1 MWCVRAD
8 DAEAATAWTPAT
20 GRSEGVTVAV
30 LTGRDPRRSAAVRD
44 AIVEGL
50 RDGSLAA
57 PHRRTRTPGVALVGG
72 GPGDPDLITVRGRRL
87 LAEADV
93 VIADRLGPRDL
104 LAELPPHVEVI
115 DAAKI
120 PYGRFMA
127 QEAIN
132 NALIEHAK
140 AGKAV
145 VRLKGGDPFVFGR
158 GMEEAQAL
166 AEAGIPCTVVPG
178 ISSTISVPGA
188 AGIPVTHR
196 GVAHEFTV
204 VSGHVAPDDER
215 SLVDWPALARLRG
228 TLVVLMGV
236 ENSGAIAAKLIE
248 HGRAADTPAAVVQ
261 EGTTAAQRRV
271 DATLATLGETVRAE
285 GVRPPAVI
293 VIGDVVG
300 VRAPSPECRSHRQPM
315 PYAALRTST
324 PTRHYLPVAEIIT
337 VDDPDDPRLRDYT
350 GLTDVELRRRRE
362 PAEGLFIAE
371 GEKVIRRAGHAGYA
385 MRSMLLSA
393 KWVDVMRDVIDEVP
407 APVYAVSP
415 DLAERVTGYHVHRG
429 ALASMQRKT
438 AARGH
443 GTSRH
448 GAPDRGDGG
457 GQRPH
462 QHRGDLPQRRG
473 PRHGRGAALP
483 GLRRPAL
490 PPLGEGL
497 HGRGVLRAVR
507 PPGELAPGP
516 GGGTGGGFQAAR
528 ADPGGAGD
536 RDGRGRPAHTGARCP
551 DARRGGRRADH
562 RSALRAADEWVR
574 IPMAHGVDSLNVGAA
589 AAVAF
594 YAVATGRPGVLTGRR
609 EAPPGHRTARAPC
622 GQLPV
627 RPATERSLSP
637 PPGA

>member
-1 MWCVRAD
+1 MAEHPAEHAAYPVGLRLSGRRVVVLGAGQVAQRRLPALVAAGADVLLISPSATPSVEAMADTGEIRWERRRYQAGDLAGAWYALISTDDPEANTAASQEAEDRRVWCVRAD

-57 PHRRTRTPGVALVGG
+57 PHHRSRTTGVALVGG

-132 NALIEHAK
+132 HALIEHAK

-178 ISSTISVPGA
+178 ISSSISVPGA

-204 VSGHVAPDDER
+204 VSGHVAPDDAR
-215 SLVDWPALARLRG
+215 SLVDWSALARLRG

-236 ENSGAIAAKLIE
+236 ENSGAIAATLIA
-248 HGRAADTPAAVVQ
+248 HGRAADTPVAVVQ
-261 EGTTAAQRRV
+261 EGTTAAQRHV
-271 DATLATLGETVRAE
+271 EATLATLGETVRAE

-293 VIGDVVG
+293 IIGDVV
-300 VRAPSPECRSHRQPM
+300 
-315 PYAALRTST
+315 T
-324 PTRHYLPVAEIIT
+324 VA
-337 VDDPDDPRLRDYT
+337 
-350 GLTDVELRRRRE
+350 
-362 PAEGLFIAE
+362 
-371 GEKVIRRAGHAGYA
+371 
-385 MRSMLLSA
+385 
-393 KWVDVMRDVIDEVP
+393 
-407 APVYAVSP
+407 
-415 DLAERVTGYHVHRG
+415 
-429 ALASMQRKT
+429 
-438 AARGH
+438 
-443 GTSRH
+443 
-448 GAPDRGDGG
+448 
-457 GQRPH
+457 
-462 QHRGDLPQRRG
+462 
-473 PRHGRGAALP
+473 
-483 GLRRPAL
+483 
-490 PPLGEGL
+490 
-497 HGRGVLRAVR
+497 
-507 PPGELAPGP
+507 
-516 GGGTGGGFQAAR
+516 
-528 ADPGGAGD
+528 
-536 RDGRGRPAHTGARCP
+536 AHTPR
-551 DARRGGRRADH
+551 
-562 RSALRAADEWVR
+562 
-574 IPMAHGVDSLNVGAA
+574 
-589 AAVAF
+589 
-594 YAVATGRPGVLTGRR
+594 
-609 EAPPGHRTARAPC
+609 
-622 GQLPV
+622 
-627 RPATERSLSP
+627 
-637 PPGA
+637 